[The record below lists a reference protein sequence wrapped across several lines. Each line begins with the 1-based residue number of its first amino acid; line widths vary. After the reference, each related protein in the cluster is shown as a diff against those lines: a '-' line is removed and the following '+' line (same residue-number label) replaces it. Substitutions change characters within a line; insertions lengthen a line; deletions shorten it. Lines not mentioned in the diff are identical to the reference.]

1 MPAMAS
7 VTTKLKRKGG
17 VPDMEQSLVN
27 KMHERLGCFGCK
39 FADKETLGKDA
50 CCTYKGRIEVDDEGK
65 CKMREE
71 TPDQTWMH

>member
-1 MPAMAS
+1 
-7 VTTKLKRKGG
+7 
-17 VPDMEQSLVN
+17 
-27 KMHERLGCFGCK
+27 
-39 FADKETLGKDA
+39 LGKDA

>member
-1 MPAMAS
+1 
-7 VTTKLKRKGG
+7 
-17 VPDMEQSLVN
+17 MEKSLVN
-27 KMHERLGCFGCK
+27 EMHERLGCYGCK

-50 CCTYKGRIEVDDEGK
+50 CCTYKGRIEVDDDGK